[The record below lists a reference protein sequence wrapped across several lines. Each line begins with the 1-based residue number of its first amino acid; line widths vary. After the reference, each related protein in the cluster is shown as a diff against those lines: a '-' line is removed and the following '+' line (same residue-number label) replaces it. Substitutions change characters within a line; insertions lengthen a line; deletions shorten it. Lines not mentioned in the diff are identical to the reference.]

1 MDTTFMAVTEAARH
15 ANMSTLRTASV
26 LSAFL
31 QRMSE
36 HQDTHYER
44 DILLAL
50 SREIAA
56 IGEPR

>member
-1 MDTTFMAVTEAARH
+1 MNTTFLAVTEAARH
-15 ANMSTLRTASV
+15 ANMSTLRTATV

-31 QRMSE
+31 HRMSE

-44 DILLAL
+44 DVLLTL

-56 IGEPR
+56 LGEQR